1 MQLSS
6 QGALHDEI
14 DFEFLGNL
22 SGDPYIVHTNIFTQ
36 GKVNREQQFY
46 VCFMVDNIPLRVF
59 DKNEAIGVPF
69 PNSQAMRVYSSI
81 WNADNWATQGGRV
94 KTDCTKAH
102 FTASYKNFNAN
113 ACVWS
118 SNNTSSCG
126 SNTNSMT
133 STATWMNRQLYVKR
147 LKWVQKNAHN
157 YCTDFKRFPQGLT
170 PECNQSSLH

>member
-1 MQLSS
+1 
-6 QGALHDEI
+6 
-14 DFEFLGNL
+14 
-22 SGDPYIVHTNIFTQ
+22 
-36 GKVNREQQFY
+36 
-46 VCFMVDNIPLRVF
+46 MVDNIPLRVF